1 MIRVKTFTAQMQI
14 FHIMKELGN
23 LDKQVNDFLE
33 SNQIR
38 RVISASDAITTGTS
52 GEAIGIVRILTYEEP

>member
-1 MIRVKTFTAQMQI
+1 MIRVKTFTSQMQI
-14 FHIMKELGN
+14 FQIMNELSN
-23 LDKQVNDFLE
+23 LDEEVNEFLE

-52 GEAIGIVRILTYEEP
+52 GETIGIVRLLTYEES